1 VAAFERQQRAI
12 IGRPDNRPLL
22 AQIRCPTLIIVGAED
37 RMTPVKVAEEIQR
50 GIAGSRL
57 EVIPDCGHLS
67 TLERPEAVNRALAD
81 WLST

>member
-1 VAAFERQQRAI
+1 
-12 IGRPDNRPLL
+12 
-22 AQIRCPTLIIVGAED
+22 
-37 RMTPVKVAEEIQR
+37 MTPVKVAEEIQR